1 MTVTLTAVGAGARE
15 AWGRVWALDQDA
27 LVSQTPAWM
36 DCVCASG
43 PFEDATRAY
52 ATADGHELVLPLA
65 RRRLPLSV
73 ENSMPFGWSNG
84 GLLSSRGRLTVAD
97 VSGVASDL
105 ARQHALLIGVKPS
118 AATSAVWDM
127 SLPSNVNRTPY
138 MTHVVDLSGGFGAV
152 WKRFHGSVRSR
163 CRHAERIGVTI
174 ERDDTGRLMPVF
186 YELYRR
192 SVVRWAQQQHEP
204 VWLARWRARHRDPW
218 EKFRTVAQRLGPA
231 CRVMVAWRAGE
242 PVAANIVL
250 VHGSQ
255 AVGWRNAMDK
265 ELVRRT
271 GAGQLLVCQA
281 LQDACEAGHSCFN
294 LGDSAPSSALA
305 HTKEHYGGEEM
316 HYAGYR
322 FERLPLTAADRFVR
336 RGVKEVIGFRD

>member
-1 MTVTLTAVGAGARE
+1 MTVCLTAVGANARK
-15 AWGRVWALDQDA
+15 AWRRVLALDPEA
-27 LVSQTPAWM
+27 AVSQTPPWM

-43 PFEDATRAY
+43 RFQDATRAY
-52 ATADGHELVLPLA
+52 ATDDGQELILPLA
-65 RRRLPLSV
+65 RMRLPVSV
-73 ENSMPFGWSNG
+73 ASSMPFGWSNG

-97 VSGVASDL
+97 VSGVVTDL
-105 ARQHALLIGVKPS
+105 AHQHTLLIGVKPS
-118 AATSAVWDM
+118 AATAAVWDM
-127 SLPSNVNRTPY
+127 SVPSDVTRTPH
-138 MTHVVDLSGGFGAV
+138 MTHVVDLSGGFGTV

-163 CRHAERIGVTI
+163 CRHAERMGVTV

-204 VWLARWRARHRDPW
+204 LWLARWRARQRDPW
-218 EKFRTVAQRLGPA
+218 EKFRTVAERLGPA

-242 PVAANIVL
+242 PLAANIVL

-255 AVGWRNAMDK
+255 AVGWRNAIDK
-265 ELVRRT
+265 ERARRT
-271 GAGQLLVCQA
+271 GAGQLLVSRA
-281 LQDACEAGHSCFN
+281 LEEACEAGHRCFN
-294 LGDSAPSSALA
+294 LGDSAPASTLA
-305 HTKEHYGGEEM
+305 HTKEHYGGQEM
-316 HYAGYR
+316 HYTGYR